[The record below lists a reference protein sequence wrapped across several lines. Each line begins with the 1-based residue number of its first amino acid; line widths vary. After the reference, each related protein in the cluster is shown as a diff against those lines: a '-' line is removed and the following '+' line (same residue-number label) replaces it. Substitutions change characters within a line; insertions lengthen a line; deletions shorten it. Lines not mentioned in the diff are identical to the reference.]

1 MPVRPPSHAL
11 ALPCSK
17 QKTKCREHVMT
28 NTGERATTRLFGLS
42 LTAVFVSL
50 LILNGVSF

>member
-1 MPVRPPSHAL
+1 MLVRPPSHAL